1 MLRFWDGWSSSTL
14 FYSIVFWYYTLS
26 VFIIFM
32 RWNLSYFHSIN
43 DSRRFILLMSPHMYI
58 LHQEKKFMTALWT
71 KITLSSSRFFYQAEP
86 NDFVRVKLAQH
97 LTRYDTYSIHL
108 QIIVIADFFDM
119 ILTPFIY
126 KL

>member
-1 MLRFWDGWSSSTL
+1 
-14 FYSIVFWYYTLS
+14 
-26 VFIIFM
+26 
-32 RWNLSYFHSIN
+32 LSYFHSIN

-58 LHQEKKFMTALWT
+58 LHQEKKIHDCLVN
-71 KITLSSSRFFYQAEP
+71 KNNPSSSPFFYQAEP

-119 ILTPFIY
+119 ILIPFIY